1 MHCNL
6 SPPSP
11 KVHYFNQVCLHCE
24 LEFFAF
30 LIVWMGQKVLS
41 VFLQDTF
48 FFYFTTLLYG
58 RKVIKMRQDILVSAV
73 VLVLHFSLF
82 VNEVLFWCE
91 QSASDWQWNVAD
103 KSGGFTEDN
112 PAKCN
117 NSSSP
122 RASHAPPPH
131 TQSWPPP
138 QSLLC
143 TSPALLWALWLLTL
157 CPIRMFY
164 FFRFE
169 HTWEEQKRREFPLS
183 PVSVSYCLI
192 VLLMLQEW
200 TALWAQI
207 YADLPGTHRGH
218 HSPQLFSYAGYW
230 SEGVASL
237 SLFDEMLR

>member
-1 MHCNL
+1 MFALWTWVFCIFNCVNETK
-6 SPPSP
+6 SPQCFSSG
-11 KVHYFNQVCLHCE
+11 YF
-24 LEFFAF
+24 
-30 LIVWMGQKVLS
+30 
-41 VFLQDTF
+41 F
-48 FFYFTTLLYG
+48 FFYFTALLYG

-82 VNEVLFWCE
+82 VNQVLFWCE

-117 NSSSP
+117 NSNSP

-169 HTWEEQKRREFPLS
+169 HTWEEQKRREFQLS
-183 PVSVSYCLI
+183 PVSVPYCLI
-192 VLLMLQEW
+192 VLLNAARMNSVM
-200 TALWAQI
+200 
-207 YADLPGTHRGH
+207 GTDICWPSW
-218 HSPQLFSYAGYW
+218 HSQRAP
-230 SEGVASL
+230 
-237 SLFDEMLR
+237 